1 MGSFRLAISLVALLG
16 ARAFAETDIEQADKL
31 FAEGLALRDTNLQQ
45 SCDKFQQSLEL
56 NPQAIGT
63 LLNVALC
70 DEKFGRIASAVKRFS
85 EARDRAKE
93 GNLPEYLEEAQR
105 HIDTLTPELPYVRI
119 QFASLAPGT
128 RVLLGERVVR
138 DAELGGEIAVDPGEL
153 VVVVSAPGRVA
164 YETKLMI
171 GKREKK
177 VIQVPALAAAVTVR
191 RSSLRSIGLITAG
204 TGAAAVATGV
214 VLGLVARNR
223 YRAQFESGA
232 CEEVD
237 GQDVCSA
244 EAQGKT
250 ESAIT
255 LGTTGTVVGVLGVA
269 AIGVGAYLWLSA
281 PREKS
286 ERNGRG
292 VSVVPTLSPDG
303 AGLTAVGR
311 F

>member
-1 MGSFRLAISLVALLG
+1 MSLVALLG

-45 SCDKFQQSLEL
+45 SCDKFRQSLAL

-70 DEKFGRIASAVKRFS
+70 DETFGRIASAVERFS

-105 HIDTLTPELPYVRI
+105 HIDALTPELPYVSIR
-119 QFASLAPGT
+119 FADKAPGM
-128 RVLLGERVVR
+128 RVLLGERVVS

-153 VVVVSAPGRVA
+153 VVVVSAPDRVA

-177 VIQVPALAAAVTVR
+177 VVDVPALAPAVTVR
-191 RSSLRSIGLITAG
+191 KSSRRAIGLITAG
-204 TGAAAVATGV
+204 TGVAAVATGV

-223 YRAQFESGA
+223 YNDQFESGA
-232 CEEVD
+232 CEKVD
-237 GQDVCSA
+237 GQDVCSP

-255 LGTTGTVVGVLGVA
+255 LGTTGTVVGVIGIA
-269 AIGVGAYLWLSA
+269 AISVGAYLWLSA
-281 PREKS
+281 PKDRN
-286 ERNGRG
+286 ERNERD
-292 VSVVPTLSPDG
+292 VSLVPTLSPDA